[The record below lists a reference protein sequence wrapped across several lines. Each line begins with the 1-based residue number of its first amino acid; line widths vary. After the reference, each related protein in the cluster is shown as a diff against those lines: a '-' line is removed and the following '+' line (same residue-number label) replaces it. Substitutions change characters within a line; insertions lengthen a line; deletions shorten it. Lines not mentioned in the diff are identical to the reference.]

1 MCRFFYLLVTL
12 WLTIHYVHTLGH
24 PQWGWFSVA
33 LFFNYGDSFGAFI
46 ENRKIRFV
54 PPAVVHYLRYHTWIS
69 FTMYA
74 VLFVMSVLSLKK
86 GTEAMEGGVWRL
98 ERGPAVPY

>member
-1 MCRFFYLLVTL
+1 MPCSAFTVGKRGRLRTHPFPLSCA
-12 WLTIHYVHTLGH
+12 

-54 PPAVVHYLRYHTWIS
+54 PPIIVHYLRYHTWIS

-74 VLFVMSVLSLKK
+74 GLFVMSVLSLKK
-86 GTEAMEGGVWRL
+86 GAYVRLGVRMCSSC
-98 ERGPAVPY
+98 GDD